1 MYLEPS
7 DLPSLYFPNGNGDHV
22 VKPILYFFR
31 KKLQRWRGDTVGG
44 KTKKALASEIADLI
58 KEAGVKGRE
67 YKGVLQKVNDIQDS
81 YNKAADLKRQSG
93 EGILDEDEAKTFHDK
108 LFGICKHWDVLD
120 PVFHNRSSSRPI
132 APNGTFKNAPPF
144 VITSARENT
153 EGGNFD
159 LDHPDLFPFGENAF
173 RTVKTTPKQMR

>member
-1 MYLEPS
+1 MSSLSGLQQKETCNDGVVTPS
-7 DLPSLYFPNGNGDHV
+7 
-22 VKPILYFFR
+22 
-31 KKLQRWRGDTVGG
+31 
-44 KTKKALASEIADLI
+44 
-58 KEAGVKGRE
+58 GVKLRRHWPQKSLISSRRQGLRAGST
-67 YKGVLQKVNDIQDS
+67 KKVNDIQDS

-108 LFGICKHWDVLD
+108 LFGICKHWYVLD

-153 EGGNFD
+153 EDGNFD
-159 LDHPDLFPFGENAF
+159 LDHPDLFSFGENAF